1 MLRRSFSAAG
11 FLLRFGHSILP
22 GNKVERY
29 ESHAPGKDSEKES
42 QRDRVEWSLV
52 KSEAWEGWTEDL
64 GAGVGW
70 QGGLRKVEFGFR
82 V

>member
-1 MLRRSFSAAG
+1 MLRRSFFVVG
-11 FLLRFGHSILP
+11 FLFRFGYSIFL

-29 ESHAPGKDSEKES
+29 ESYVLGKDSEKEL

-52 KSEAWEGWTEDL
+52 KSEAWEGWIEDL

-70 QGGLRKVEFGFR
+70 
-82 V
+82 